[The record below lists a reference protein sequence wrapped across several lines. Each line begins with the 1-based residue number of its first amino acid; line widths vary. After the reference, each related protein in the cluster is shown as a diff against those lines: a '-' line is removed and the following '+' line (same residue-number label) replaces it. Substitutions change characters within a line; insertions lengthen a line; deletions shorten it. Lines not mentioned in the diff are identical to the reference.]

1 MTSRIS
7 ARLLRLRRG
16 YALLGR
22 LVWACSPAWT
32 VLGVV
37 MSLLQACAAIGIMV
51 GSGRLVQGLILG
63 DLDGTW
69 LAVTLVSLLVQPVAA
84 AAIDVVGTIEQGRAT
99 PLLLE
104 RVAALASRPHGVEHL
119 EDPEA
124 RQTIDATIEEI
135 NQQYFLGVQSAW

>member
-99 PLLLE
+99 PCCSSGW
-104 RVAALASRPHGVEHL
+104 RPWPRDRTASSTWRTPRHGRRSTG
-119 EDPEA
+119 PS
-124 RQTIDATIEEI
+124 RR
-135 NQQYFLGVQSAW
+135 